1 MKQFLLLLMVAFT
14 LGSCEIYDRVDEL
27 ELTADAL
34 TKEDGYLSA
43 ALVEANIA
51 LADAT
56 ALLEAAI
63 AENAQLS
70 ADNAALIAANMTE
83 VDIKLAEIIA
93 SDELTAQEI
102 SDLEASVSIVKED
115 VMAYVDAQIDALQTE
130 LTAAIADGDED
141 AINKLQADIAAAIA
155 AGLRGEDGAPGQDGQ
170 DGAPGQAGAPGNDGA
185 PGADGTGSGTSY
197 DDTAVRALITSLE
210 STINGLGAH
219 TDISSLVSQLEA
231 IEADLAGAV
240 DNDTVYNDAAVRA
253 LIETLSNEVTTLSN
267 ALANANIDAGP
278 DYITYS
284 DWDDD
289 GGVIPGTAGSPTKVA
304 DSEGECQ
311 TDGNRSF
318 EQEIITTGNTQN
330 QTRTATVTVVG
341 LPDAI
346 APTVDEVLSR
356 TIAAD
361 DTSAPT
367 VDGSEPCTYN
377 DQPDNY
383 SAYGAYS
390 PATIT
395 NETSNFVQTRTRT
408 RESIVGVADVP
419 TILEET
425 RTITVNSNSF
435 NAVVTFEY
443 NNKSFDTEA
452 EAQAEADAVDTVG
465 SQIVT
470 IVKRTISAGVD
481 YTTSP
486 DAGSYSTGGVDNGG
500 ENVSYTTAAE
510 ATTPPAGY
518 DFTNAIT
525 VILPVSVN
533 GGDVSIYDANG
544 LTLHGTASP
553 FGANS
558 NAINFVFPSAG
569 TYTLS
574 FFETLI
580 KVGTGNNTTVSITI
594 NTAGVVSF
602 N

>member
-1 MKQFLLLLMVAFT
+1 MKHFLLLLMVAFT

-130 LTAAIADGDED
+130 LTAAIADGDKD
-141 AINKLQADIAAAIA
+141 AINKLQADIDAAIA
-155 AGLRGEDGAPGQDGQ
+155 AGLRGEDGTDGQDGQ
-170 DGAPGQAGAPGNDGA
+170 DGAPGQAGQAGQDGTPGQDGA

-197 DDTAVRALITSLE
+197 DDTAVRALISSLE

-231 IEADLAGAV
+231 IEANLAGAV

-253 LIETLSNEVTTLSN
+253 LIETLSNEVTTLAN

-284 DWDDD
+284 PWTND

-304 DSEGECQ
+304 GSEGECQ

-341 LPDAI
+341 LPDAE
-346 APTVDEVLSR
+346 APIVDLPLEQ

-367 VDGSEPCTYN
+367 VDGSESCTYN
-377 DQPDNY
+377 DQPDTY
-383 SAYGAYS
+383 SAYGSYS
-390 PATIT
+390 PAYT
-395 NETSNFVQTRTRT
+395 NQTANFVQTSTRT
-408 RESIVGVADVP
+408 VETVNGVADTNPV
-419 TILEET
+419 LSQD
-425 RTITVNSNSF
+425 RTII
-435 NAVVTFEY
+435 VTGTAGNTDITY
-443 NNKSFDTEA
+443 DGYATLA
-452 EAQAEADAVDTVG
+452 EAQAAHDAAQTGEVNVN
-465 SQIVT
+465 
-470 IVKRTISAGVD
+470 IVKRTVVGGTV

-486 DAGSYSTGGVDNGG
+486 DVGGFTANGSDVNDD
-500 ENVSYTTAAE
+500 VAYTTAAE